1 MSLHLT
7 VLLVY
12 AGLLMTFG
20 LWVGRRVQRSSE
32 FFVAGRRLGPGL
44 IFATLL
50 AANIGAG
57 STVGA
62 AGLGYRDGLSA
73 WWWVGSAGL
82 GSIVLAFWVGPRLRH
97 IAAAHDLHT
106 VGDFL
111 EDRYGREVRATIAI
125 LLWIGTLA
133 ILAAQLMAMGYVL
146 NAVTGLDRWVGSL
159 IGGIVVTVYF
169 TAGGLLTSVWVN
181 TVQLVVLLAGFIVAC
196 PLILASVGGWSQVLE
211 RTREIDGYWNLWRG
225 GGSGWFYLVMLGPSF
240 IVSPG
245 IVQRVYGARDDRAVR
260 LGVGLNGV
268 ALLVFAAVPALLGMF
283 ARSVAPDLPDQNLAL
298 PTLLLESLPPLV
310 GAVGLAAVFSAEVSS
325 ADAILFMLATS
336 LSRDLYHRFIH
347 PDASDA
353 QVLSVARRAA
363 VAGGVGGTT
372 LAIVSGSI
380 VEALGIFYTL
390 LAVSLFVPLIVG
402 LYMRRVRT
410 PEAIASIGTGVAVVA
425 VVQVAAGSG
434 GIAGFTPAM
443 LGLGA
448 ALTAMLVVMVA
459 RLQGEDR
466 DVRVDQHD
474 YTGE

>member
-1 MSLHLT
+1 VNLHLI

-12 AGLLMTFG
+12 AGLLMAVG
-20 LWVGRRVQRSSE
+20 LRVGRRVRGSSD

-57 STVGA
+57 STVVA

-82 GSIVLAFWVGPRLRH
+82 GSIVLAFWVGPRLRR

-111 EDRYGREVRATIAI
+111 EHRYGREVRATIAV
-125 LLWIGTLA
+125 LLWLGTLA
-133 ILAAQLMAMGYVL
+133 ILAGQLMAMGYVL

-181 TVQLVVLLAGFIVAC
+181 TVQLVVLLVGFSVAC
-196 PLILASVGGWSQVLE
+196 PLILASVGGWSPVLE
-211 RTREIDGYWNLWRG
+211 NTRNIDGYWNIWRG
-225 GGSGWFYLVMLGPSF
+225 GGSGWFYIAMLGPSF

-245 IVQRVYGARDDRAVR
+245 ILQRVYGARDDRAVQ
-260 LGVGLNGV
+260 LGVGLNGL
-268 ALLVFAAVPALLGMF
+268 ALLVFAAVPALLGMI
-283 ARSVAPDLPDQNLAL
+283 ARSVAPDLADQDMAL
-298 PTLLLESLPPLV
+298 PTLLIETLPPLV
-310 GAVGLAAVFSAEVSS
+310 GALALAAVFSAEVSS

-336 LSRDLYHRFIH
+336 LSRDLYRRFMH

-353 QVLSVARRAA
+353 QVLAVARRAA
-363 VAGGVGGTT
+363 VAGGVGGTA
-372 LAIVSGSI
+372 LAITLSSI
-380 VEALGIFYTL
+380 VAAMGIFYTL

-402 LYMRRVRT
+402 LYVRRVRT
-410 PEAIASIGTGVAVVA
+410 PEALASIGAGVAVVV
-425 VVQVAAGSG
+425 VVQLMAGADG
-434 GIAGFTPAM
+434 VAGFTPAM
-443 LGLGA
+443 IGISAALLAALGA
-448 ALTAMLVVMVA
+448 RMLTSNRPEEV
-459 RLQGEDR
+459 
-466 DVRVDQHD
+466 
-474 YTGE
+474 

>member
-1 MSLHLT
+1 MSLHLA

-12 AGLLMTFG
+12 AGSLMSLG
-20 LWVGRRVQRSSE
+20 LWVGRRVRQSSD

-73 WWWVGSAGL
+73 WWWVGSAGI
-82 GSIVLAFWVGPRLRH
+82 GSIVLAFWVGPRLRRV
-97 IAAAHDLHT
+97 AAAHDLQT

-111 EDRYGREVRATIAI
+111 EHRYGREVRATIAI

-146 NAVTGLDRWVGSL
+146 SAVTGLDPWVGAL

-181 TVQLVVLLAGFIVAC
+181 TVQLVVLLLGFAVAF
-196 PLILASVGGWSQVLE
+196 PMIIASAGGWTQVFE
-211 RTREIDGYWNLWRG
+211 TSREIDGYWNPWRG
-225 GGSGWFYLVMLGPSF
+225 GESGWFYLAMLGPSF

-268 ALLVFAAVPALLGMF
+268 ALLVFAAAPALLGMI
-283 ARSVAPDLPDQNLAL
+283 ARSVAPDLPDQDLAL

-310 GAVGLAAVFSAEVSS
+310 GALGLAAVFSAEVSS

-336 LSRDLYHRFIH
+336 LSRDLYHRFVH

-353 QVLSVARRAA
+353 QLLSVARRAA
-363 VAGGVGGTT
+363 LAGGVGGTA
-372 LAIVSGSI
+372 LALVLGSI
-380 VEALGIFYTL
+380 VDALAIFYTL

-402 LYMRRVRT
+402 LYVRRVQT
-410 PEAIASIGTGVAVVA
+410 PEAIVSIGAGVGVVA
-425 VVQVAAGSG
+425 LVQIAGG
-434 GIAGFTPAM
+434 GNGIAGLTPAM

-448 ALTAMLVVMVA
+448 ALTMTLAFMAA
-459 RLQGEDR
+459 RKSMETWRSDSAS
-466 DVRVDQHD
+466 
-474 YTGE
+474 

>member
-12 AGLLMTFG
+12 VGLLMTLG
-20 LWVGRRVQRSSE
+20 LWVGRRVQHTSE

-73 WWWVGSAGL
+73 WWWVGSAGI
-82 GSIVLAFWVGPRLRH
+82 GSIVLAFWVGPRLRR
-97 IAAAHDLHT
+97 IAAAQDLHT

-111 EDRYGREVRATIAI
+111 EHRYGRAVRATVAI
-125 LLWIGTLA
+125 LLWVGTLGM
-133 ILAAQLMAMGYVL
+133 LAAQLMAMGYVL
-146 NAVTGLDRWVGSL
+146 HAVSGLDRWVGSV
-159 IGGIVVTVYF
+159 IGGVVVTVYF

-181 TVQLVVLLAGFIVAC
+181 TIQLAVLLIGVLVAF
-196 PLILASVGGWSQVLE
+196 PLILSSVGGLSEVVA
-211 RTREIDGYWNLWRG
+211 RTSEIENYWNIWHG
-225 GGSGWFYLVMLGPSF
+225 GESGWWIYLAMLGPSF

-245 IVQRVYGARDDRAVR
+245 ILQRVYGARDDRAVT

-268 ALLVFAAVPALLGMF
+268 ALLLFAAAPPLLGMV
-283 ARSVAPDLPDQNLAL
+283 ARVVSPDLLDQNLAL
-298 PTLLLESLPPLV
+298 PTLLLESLPPWI
-310 GAVGLAAVFSAEVSS
+310 GALALAAIFSAEISS

-336 LSRDLYHRFIH
+336 LSRDLYHRFVRPTATDGQI
-347 PDASDA
+347 
-353 QVLSVARRAA
+353 LLVARRAA
-363 VAGGVGGTT
+363 VAGGAGGTA

-380 VEALGIFYTL
+380 VTALSVFYTL

-402 LYMRRVRT
+402 LYVRRVRT
-410 PEAIASIGTGVAVVA
+410 PEALASIVAGVAV
-425 VVQVAAGSG
+425 AALIQS
-434 GIAGFTPAM
+434 IAGNSGIGGLIPAT

-448 ALTAMLVVMVA
+448 ALLAALAATVITGKTVVEA
-459 RLQGEDR
+459 P
-466 DVRVDQHD
+466 
-474 YTGE
+474 

>member
-1 MSLHLT
+1 MSLHFT

-12 AGLLMTFG
+12 AGLLMTLG
-20 LWVGRRVQRSSE
+20 LWVGRRVHQSGD

-82 GSIVLAFWVGPRLRH
+82 GSIVLAFWVGPRLRRV
-97 IAAAHDLHT
+97 AAAHDLHT
-106 VGDFL
+106 VGDFR
-111 EDRYGREVRATIAI
+111 EHRYGREIRATIAI

-146 NAVTGLDRWVGSL
+146 SAVTGLDRWVGSL

-181 TVQLVVLLAGFIVAC
+181 TVQLVVLLFGFAVAF
-196 PLILASVGGWSQVLE
+196 PMIIASAGGWTQVSE
-211 RTREIDGYWNLWRG
+211 ATREIDGHWNPWHG
-225 GGSGWFYLVMLGPSF
+225 GESGWFYLAMLGPSF

-245 IVQRVYGARDDRAVR
+245 IVQRVYGARDDRAVQ

-268 ALLVFAAVPALLGMF
+268 ALLVFAAAPALLGMI
-283 ARSVAPDLPDQNLAL
+283 ARSVAPDLPDQDLAL

-310 GAVGLAAVFSAEVSS
+310 GALGLAAVFSAEVSS

-336 LSRDLYHRFIH
+336 LSRDLYHRFVH

-363 VAGGVGGTT
+363 VAGGVGGTA
-372 LAIVSGSI
+372 LAIVLGTI
-380 VEALGIFYTL
+380 VDALRIFYTL
-390 LAVSLFVPLIVG
+390 LTVSLFVPLIVG
-402 LYMRRVRT
+402 LYVRRVRT
-410 PEAIASIGTGVAVVA
+410 PEGLRR
-425 VVQVAAGSG
+425 SG
-434 GIAGFTPAM
+434 PAWRWSRWSRSP
-443 LGLGA
+443 LEA
-448 ALTAMLVVMVA
+448 KA
-459 RLQGEDR
+459 
-466 DVRVDQHD
+466 
-474 YTGE
+474 